1 MTRQVEEGNMKGWVP
16 KDKFKEFV
24 SFKRVGGGK

>member
-24 SFKRVGGGK
+24 EVQKSWRE